1 MNACQLQIRRDS
13 IYKILKKK
21 KKKEILRKHLSKGL
35 CDSDISHKTS
45 KQGDDLFGSFFFF
58 HRAYYFK
65 PRVSRVRLLAL
76 LVPAKCQSQE
86 TCQRRQMCRCVISS
100 VYLASSFGCF
110 RGEIWPNT
118 KEGAKFPATGIAKLI
133 TARAPNLSQPFLREQ
148 EGLSR

>member
-13 IYKILKKK
+13 IYKILKKKKKKTKKKRKKIKKKK

-86 TCQRRQMCRCVISS
+86 TCQRRQMCRVSA
-100 VYLASSFGCF
+100 ASYRACTSPLRSGVSAVKSGRIPRKAQNFQPPGS
-110 RGEIWPNT
+110 PN
-118 KEGAKFPATGIAKLI
+118 
-133 TARAPNLSQPFLREQ
+133 
-148 EGLSR
+148 